1 MRARADSTRARRQ
14 PKLQDVA
21 ARAGVS
27 AGTVSNALN
36 HPEKV
41 APATLHRVVSAIE
54 ELGFTRNGA
63 ASTLASGTSTVLG
76 LVVID
81 LMNSLFVDITRGAQ
95 GPARAH
101 GFVLQLADSVNDEDQ
116 QFAHLQFL
124 QHARAAGVLLA
135 PIHEPH
141 EGIRF
146 LRDHSIPVVLVNYS
160 ADGDDCCTVLID
172 NEQVGYLA
180 ARHLIQ
186 LGRTRIAFVGGLNP
200 LQPVTQRRK
209 GVLRAIEEAHGEVQ
223 LLDIETADLNP
234 PSGSAAGAAFVA
246 MPREDRPDAVLA
258 VTDLLAMAI
267 ISEFRAAGIRV
278 PEDVAV
284 MGCDHNSVA
293 WGGAVPLTSV
303 TLRGQEMGAVAVDLM
318 LAELREPPE
327 THQHRTVVLE
337 PSLIVRESTVGR
349 QRVVPATG

>member
-101 GFVLQLADSVNDEDQ
+101 GFDLQIADSAVDEDQ
-116 QFAHLQFL
+116 QFSHLHFL
-124 QHARAAGVLLA
+124 QRARAAGVLLA
-135 PIHEPH
+135 PIQEPH
-141 EGIRF
+141 ESIRF
-146 LRDHSIPVVLVNYS
+146 LREHSVPVVLVNY
-160 ADGDDCCTVLID
+160 APERDDCCTVLID

-180 ARHLIQ
+180 ARHLIR
-186 LGRTRIAFVGGLNP
+186 LGRTRIAFLGGLDP
-200 LQPVTQRRK
+200 LQPVVQRRK
-209 GVLRAIEEAHGEVQ
+209 GVLRAIGETDGIQ

-246 MPREDRPDAVLA
+246 MRSQDRPDAVLA

-284 MGCDHNSVA
+284 MGCDHNSAA

-303 TLRGQEMGAVAVDLM
+303 NLRGQELGKVAVGLM
-318 LAELREPPE
+318 LAELREAPE
-327 THQHRTVVLE
+327 VHEHRTVVLE
-337 PSLIVRESTVGR
+337 PSLIVRESTIGR
-349 QRVVPATG
+349 ERVVPATG